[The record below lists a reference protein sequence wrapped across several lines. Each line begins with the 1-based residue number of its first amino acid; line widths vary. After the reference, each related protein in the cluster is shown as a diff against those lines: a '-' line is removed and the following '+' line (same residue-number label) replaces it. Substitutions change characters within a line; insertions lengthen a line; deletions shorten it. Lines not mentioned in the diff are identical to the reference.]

1 MIQISN
7 DFKTKIVAKMLEVRT
22 NFDGTDQQFAKQWDI
37 NGSVFS
43 RLKTSNTFDGL
54 LRDAQWMNLGRELDV
69 QLTETKWNVARTD
82 VFTTIEED
90 VMFCQEHAKSVM
102 LVDDCGIGKT
112 FTGKY
117 LSRTLKNCFYIDG
130 SQAKTKQAFIRL
142 MAKTIGVDDRDKYV
156 RVKANIKYALR
167 MLPNPVIIID
177 EAGDLEYTAF
187 LELKELWNA
196 TDKACGWYLMGA
208 DGLREKMERG
218 ISHKKVGYAEL
229 FSRYGEK
236 FTTIV
241 PPERNERIAFYRK
254 LINDVLSVNMSNKTR
269 QSEIVKRC
277 LTNDGTGHIGG
288 LRRAEKLLI
297 LNA

>member
-7 DFKTKIVAKMLEVRT
+7 DFKTKIVSKMLEVRT

-37 NGSVFS
+37 NNSVFS
-43 RLKTSNTFDGL
+43 RLKTTDSYDGL
-54 LRDAQWMNLGRELDV
+54 LRDAQWINLGRELDV
-69 QLTETKWNVARTD
+69 TVTETKWNVAKTD
-82 VFTTIEED
+82 VFEMIERG
-90 VMFCQEHAKSVM
+90 VLFCQANAKGM
-102 LVDDCGIGKT
+102 MCVDDCGIGKT

-117 LSRTLKNCFYIDG
+117 LARTLKNCFYIDA

-142 MAKTIGVDDRDKYV
+142 MAKTIGVDDRDKYLK
-156 RVKANIKYALR
+156 VKANIKYALR

-177 EAGDLEYTAF
+177 EAGDLEYAAF

-229 FSRYGEK
+229 FSRYSEK

-241 PPERNERIAFYRK
+241 PQERTEKIAFYRK
-254 LINDVLSVNMSNKTR
+254 LITDVLTVNMTNKTR
-269 QSEIVKRC
+269 LNEIVKRC
-277 LTNDGTGHIGG
+277 LTNDGSGHIGG
-288 LRRAEKLLI
+288 LRRAESLLI